1 MGLLIA
7 REGTSTQQTNPRS
20 MRPGWTCST
29 GSTSTCENTEWLW
42 RCKCI
47 KIATKYGKFHLV
59 NVLMVTVHSTVSI
72 HEMINSN
79 MQHSVEEV
87 PLNLLNFVCTKGPL
101 VFALSGVSDV
111 VDL

>member
-1 MGLLIA
+1 
-7 REGTSTQQTNPRS
+7 
-20 MRPGWTCST
+20 
-29 GSTSTCENTEWLW
+29 
-42 RCKCI
+42 
-47 KIATKYGKFHLV
+47 
-59 NVLMVTVHSTVSI
+59 
-72 HEMINSN
+72 